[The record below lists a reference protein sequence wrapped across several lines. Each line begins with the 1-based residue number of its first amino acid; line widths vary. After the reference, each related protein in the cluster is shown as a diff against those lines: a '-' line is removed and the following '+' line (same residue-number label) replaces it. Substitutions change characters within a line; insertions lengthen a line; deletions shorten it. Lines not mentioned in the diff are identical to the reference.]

1 MSVARRP
8 GETAR
13 RRRDARATPAPVLAA
28 TVVGVAFFALPL
40 VGLIGRASWST
51 LVADLTSP
59 AATEALKLS
68 LLCSL
73 SAMALSVGFGMPL
86 AWWLART
93 EFRGRSV
100 VRGLVL
106 VPMVLPPVVGG
117 VALLSAFGRRGLI
130 GSLLWDWFGVQLTFS
145 TVGVVLAE
153 TFVALPFFVITVEAA
168 LRSLD
173 GRFEEAASTLGAR
186 PWVVFRRVTLPMLAP
201 ALVAGAVL
209 SWARALGEFGATITF
224 AGNIAGETRTL
235 PLAVYLELDVRPEL
249 AVALSLVLVAVSLS
263 IIVAL
268 RERWSSVS

>member
-40 VGLIGRASWST
+40 AGLIGRASWST

-117 VALLSAFGRRGLI
+117 VALLSAFGRRGVI

-249 AVALSLVLVAVSLS
+249 AVALSIVLVAVSLS